1 MAILITLQG
10 PEVGRKF
17 PLMGDCTVLGRQYD
31 ATICLTG
38 KAISRQHAQI
48 VLRDSQFLLED
59 LDSSNGTFLNGIRLK
74 PRAPVPISDHD
85 SLQIGSYVFALRQTP
100 DAPASI
106 EPTMV
111 VRDKVSASSI
121 RQALAQD
128 PALKLQV
135 VVEITQI
142 LGRTLELDPVLDKL
156 LEQLLR
162 LFPLAD
168 RALVILY
175 EGDKLVVRAQKC
187 RGTRDETAIPFSR
200 TIVRRALEEGAGLLS
215 DDVQTD

>member
-17 PLMGDCTVLGRQYD
+17 PLVGECTILGRQYD
-31 ATICLTG
+31 SNICLTG

-48 VLRDSQFLLED
+48 LHRDSQYLLED
-59 LDSSNGTFLNGIRLK
+59 LDSSNGTFVNGIRLK
-74 PRAPVPISDHD
+74 PRVPVPLADSDN
-85 SLQIGSYVFALRQTP
+85 LQIGPYVFALRHTP
-100 DAPASI
+100 DAPSTV

-111 VRDKVSASSI
+111 VREKISAATF
-121 RQALAQD
+121 RQALGQD

-135 VVEITQI
+135 VLEIAQN
-142 LGRTLELDPVLDKL
+142 LGRTLDLDPVLDKL

-162 LFPLAD
+162 FFPLAD

-175 EGDKLVVRAQKC
+175 EA
-187 RGTRDETAIPFSR
+187 
-200 TIVRRALEEGAGLLS
+200 
-215 DDVQTD
+215 